1 MQAWAGAEMGLGTW
15 PKRWCAS
22 RELGTAQFRESDI
35 RPHSCLGSLR
45 DGMPWNH
52 CTGTETRARDTA
64 GLHTPSSGLIPQS
77 RKAKGLTTQGLGR
90 TPVWLCC
97 SGSGES
103 LAVLHTSAHPV
114 TPESGLGRVGEPPL
128 PCGLDDL
135 PLSSRAPFRGGQGPS
150 ARPSGYPC
158 RPNWRQ
164 TTRKRCSPHLHFTS
178 CRQSAGLNPGHS
190 LTP

>member
-1 MQAWAGAEMGLGTW
+1 MQGWAGAEMGLGTW
-15 PKRWCAS
+15 PRHWCAS
-22 RELGTAQFRESDI
+22 RGWGTAHFRESDV
-35 RPHSCLGSLR
+35 RPHSCLGSLG

-64 GLHTPSSGLIPQS
+64 GLDTPSSGLILWS
-77 RKAKGLTTQGLGR
+77 LLRDWEG
-90 TPVWLCC
+90 PVWLCR

-135 PLSSRAPFRGGQGPS
+135 PLSCRAPFSGGQGPS
-150 ARPSGYPC
+150 AQPSGYPC
-158 RPNWRQ
+158 RLNWPQ
-164 TTRKRCSPHLHFTS
+164 TTRKRCSPRLHFTS
-178 CRQSAGLNPGHS
+178 CHQSAGLSPGHS
-190 LTP
+190 LTPYRLSSPC

>member
-1 MQAWAGAEMGLGTW
+1 MGWAAQMGGAGVRCCQRTYCMQGWAGAEMGLG
-15 PKRWCAS
+15 KRLRHWCAS
-22 RELGTAQFRESDI
+22 RGLGTARFRESDI
-35 RPHSCLGSLR
+35 CPHTCLGSLR
-45 DGMPWNH
+45 DGVPWNH
-52 CTGTETRARDTA
+52 CTRTETRARDTA
-64 GLHTPSSGLIPQS
+64 GQDTPFSSLIPQS
-77 RKAKGLTTQGLGR
+77 CKAKGLTTQGLGR

-150 ARPSGYPC
+150 AQPSGYPC
-158 RPNWRQ
+158 
-164 TTRKRCSPHLHFTS
+164 
-178 CRQSAGLNPGHS
+178 
-190 LTP
+190 